1 MAHNAWFIPVLIS
14 YLQVDLQIDDRV
26 HLTLQENK

>member
-1 MAHNAWFIPVLIS
+1 MAHNVWFIPVLIS
-14 YLQVDLQIDDRV
+14 YLQVDLQVDEWL